1 MPLSLKTT
9 LTEDF
14 EKNMIILPYEKNK
27 EVLDTIQQY
36 SGLHYQPELNLNA
49 KETITLYHP
58 DKPLKVLVL
67 GLGEA
72 KDQPKSYHYYR
83 SVIHQLKSKCSL
95 KAIVIGSHLSDVQL
109 TNAVIGLRLS
119 LYEIGIFKTN
129 GTNGSH
135 QEEPQIQLII
145 SANQQAVAEKAM
157 QTAEAQ
163 LSAMYL
169 VDMPSNYKTPE
180 FLANYAIE
188 SGLKHGF
195 DVSVLSLKQL
205 KDLKMDALIAVGQGS
220 IYEPKLIVME
230 YKPEGLKSQKPA
242 LGLVGKGITFDTGGI
257 SIKPSTNMGYMK
269 SDMGGGAAVIGAIEL
284 AARLKLNIHIA
295 GVVPAAENSVDA
307 NSIRPGDVINSYS
320 GKTIEVLNTDAEG
333 RLILAD
339 GLAYIIDN
347 YHPEHLIDLATLTGS
362 VIAALGYTTS
372 GMFTNNEEMAN
383 TLTKI
388 GESIN
393 ERVWRMPLWEDYV
406 PELHS
411 DIADVKNLSNKPV
424 AGSITAAK
432 FLEVFTSEHDK
443 WVHLDIAG
451 VAFSDS
457 EFAKMRTATAYGVR
471 LLTEYMESLIDK
483 A

>member
-1 MPLSLKTT
+1 MPLT
-9 LTEDF
+9 LEIPQSWDF
-14 EKNMIILPYEKNK
+14 KNETIILPYEKNK
-27 EVLDTIQQY
+27 EDLDTIQQY
-36 SGLHYQPELNLNA
+36 SGLKYQPVVNLNA
-49 KETITLYHP
+49 KETITFHHP
-58 DKPLKVLVL
+58 EKPLKVFVL

-72 KDQPKSYHYYR
+72 KDQPKSYNYYR
-83 SVIHQLKSKCSL
+83 SIIHQLKAKCKL
-95 KAIVIGSHLSDVQL
+95 NAVVIGVHLNDIQL

-129 GTNGSH
+129 GN
-135 QEEPQIQLII
+135 QLEEPQIKLFID
-145 SANQQAVAEKAM
+145 ANQQKIAENAL

-169 VDMPSNYKTPE
+169 VDMPSNHKTPE

-188 SGLKHGF
+188 SGQKYGF

-205 KDLKMDALIAVGQGS
+205 YDLKMDALIAVGQGS
-220 IYEPKLIVME
+220 INQPKLIVME
-230 YKPEGLKSQKPA
+230 YKPEGLKSQNPT

-257 SIKPSTNMGYMK
+257 SIKPASNMGYMK
-269 SDMGGGAAVIGAIEL
+269 SDMGGAAAVIGAIEL
-284 AARLKLNIHIA
+284 AARLKLPIHIV
-295 GVVPAAENSVDA
+295 GIVPAAENSVDA
-307 NSIRPGDVINSYS
+307 NSIRPGDVISSYS

-339 GLAYIIDN
+339 GLSYIIDN
-347 YHPEHLIDLATLTGS
+347 YHPEYLIDLATLTGS

-372 GMFTNNEEMAN
+372 GMFTNNEEIAS

-388 GESIN
+388 GEAVN

-471 LLTEYMESLIDK
+471 LLTGFMETLIVKD
-483 A
+483 